1 LLGANGAG
9 KTTLLQI
16 LAGLI
21 PSDSCEIKT
30 KDTDRELFYYIP
42 NKPNFLEYLSGRE
55 NLEML
60 SSLKGINK
68 QEVNDLIDKFDVSN
82 FIDELFITYSQGMA
96 EQLSFLMGFLFN
108 PHILLLDEPFSSLDI
123 LNSIKIKNKLKQY
136 ISGGNSTII
145 STHIMAVAHQLS
157 DEVLLLNNREII
169 QFQNNFH
176 DLQEFEKVVL
186 DFLKRPEQS

>member
-1 LLGANGAG
+1 LGPNGAG
-9 KTTLLQI
+9 KTTLLKI

-21 PSDSCEIKT
+21 PSDNCKMKI
-30 KDTDRELFYYIP
+30 KDTVRDLFYYIP

-60 SSLKGINK
+60 SLLKGINK

-96 EQLSFLMGFLFN
+96 EQLSFLTGFLFN

-136 ISGGNSTII
+136 ISAGNSTII
-145 STHIMAVAHQLS
+145 STHIMAVAYQLS
-157 DEVLLLNNREII
+157 DEVFLLNNGEII
-169 QFQNNFH
+169 QFHNNFNN
-176 DLQEFEKVVL
+176 LQEFEKVVL

>member
-1 LLGANGAG
+1 M
-9 KTTLLQI
+9 KI
-16 LAGLI
+16 
-21 PSDSCEIKT
+21 
-30 KDTDRELFYYIP
+30 KDTVRDLFYYIP

-60 SSLKGINK
+60 SLLKGINK

-96 EQLSFLMGFLFN
+96 EQLSFLTGFLFN

-136 ISGGNSTII
+136 ISAGNSTII
-145 STHIMAVAHQLS
+145 STHIMAVAYQLS
-157 DEVLLLNNREII
+157 DEVFLLNNGEII
-169 QFQNNFH
+169 QFHNNFNN
-176 DLQEFEKVVL
+176 LQEFEKVVL

>member
-1 LLGANGAG
+1 MGPNGAG
-9 KTTLLQI
+9 KTTLLKI

-21 PSDSCEIKT
+21 PSDNCKMKI
-30 KDTDRELFYYIP
+30 KDTVRDLFYYIP

-60 SSLKGINK
+60 SLLKGINK

-96 EQLSFLMGFLFN
+96 EQLSFLTGFLFN

-136 ISGGNSTII
+136 ISAGNSTII
-145 STHIMAVAHQLS
+145 STHIMAVAYQLS
-157 DEVLLLNNREII
+157 DEVFLLNNGEII
-169 QFQNNFH
+169 QFHNNFNN
-176 DLQEFEKVVL
+176 LQEFEKVVL